1 MVKFLTLKSIPQDKI
16 ITSGDWLF
24 AKIFADRLNF
34 KPIKKK
40 CFYPIIVEKR
50 QSYFDLI
57 WGYEILQDGKQ
68 DEIEAIVVEA
78 NDFYKGLINLEFLK
92 HEFKNSGKIIVCARY
107 FNKIIEKR
115 DKTECFFDIFENIL
129 NKKEINLLLQWLKLP
144 EIFDEILIKDNV
156 SLDVIEVFKKFT
168 QKEQRYLLP
177 FFINIRWGKNKSKI
191 FLELLYKLKKR
202 EKVDIEML
210 LNPLFEILEKDLS
223 PNDKI
228 QKILNNLRDRCY
240 PLKRSVEKEFLQW
253 SSKIIDEKRMKIIA
267 PNEFELDEIVMEVK
281 FDDAYTLKNLVE
293 DLKPKIDEWDK
304 FFNWYKSRLNGE

>member
-1 MVKFLTLKSIPQDKI
+1 MIKFLSLKSIPNDKI
-16 ITSGDWLF
+16 HAKGNWLF
-24 AKIFADRLNF
+24 VKILSDRFNF

-40 CFYPIIVEKR
+40 YLYPIIVEEK
-50 QSYFDLI
+50 QNYFDLI
-57 WGYEILQDGKQ
+57 WGYDILQDCIQ
-68 DEIEAIVVEA
+68 DKIDVIVVEA
-78 NDFYKGLINLEFLK
+78 SDFYKGLINLEFLI

-107 FNKIIEKR
+107 FDKLEEKK
-115 DKTECFFDIFENIL
+115 DKAGCFFDVFGDIL
-129 NKKEINLLLQWLKLP
+129 NKKEISFLLQWLKLP

-156 SLDVIEVFKKFT
+156 SLDVIEVFKKFS

-202 EKVDIEML
+202 EKVDIETILSPL
-210 LNPLFEILEKDLS
+210 LEILEKDLS

-240 PLKRSVEKEFLQW
+240 PLKRTVEKEFIQW
-253 SSKIIDEKRMKIIA
+253 SSKIINKKRMKIIPA
-267 PNEFELDEIVMEVK
+267 NEFELDEIVMEVK
-281 FDDAYTLKNLVE
+281 LDGSYALKDLVE

-304 FFNWYKSRLNGE
+304 FYNWYKSRLNGE